1 LDGVFEKYGFG
12 IWLVLDGLNWIYD
25 GIHWKLRIPSLV

>member
-1 LDGVFEKYGFG
+1 MEFLRSMDLGF
-12 IWLVLDGLNWIYD
+12 WLVLDGLNWIYD